1 MGIILDIVLIAII
14 ALNVFICYKKG
25 LVKLAVG
32 LIAVAAAIILAL
44 VFYKPVSNL
53 IIENTELDENI
64 EKAIINN
71 FTSETQE
78 GQEIRYVS
86 VLDYL
91 QKYVDDAVNKTQ
103 TEIVTQTAGMMAVK
117 IINVAVLIGIFLLAF
132 SSFFYL
138 TTIGQ
143 SNIDL
148 TYLFYYTALYGLM
161 FIVPLLT
168 MWTFSGE
175 RKSGTDQLLLTSP
188 VSMLGVVIAKF
199 LSALLL
205 IVIPVAK
212 RDCATITTFMPSY
225 VSKFLSTEAPTILLR
240 PALAANAF
248 FKS

>member
-32 LIAVAAAIILAL
+32 LIAVVAAIILAL

-78 GQEIRYVS
+78 GQEVRYVS

-117 IINVAVLIGIFLLAF
+117 IINVAVLIGIFLLVRVV
-132 SSFFYL
+132 L
-138 TTIGQ
+138 
-143 SNIDL
+143 
-148 TYLFYYTALYGLM
+148 
-161 FIVPLLT
+161 
-168 MWTFSGE
+168 
-175 RKSGTDQLLLTSP
+175 LLLTFISDIITSLP
-188 VSMLGVVIAKF
+188 ILKQFNEVGGVLYGAIK
-199 LSALLL
+199 ALLIIYIIL
-205 IVIPVAK
+205 TIVFFIM
-212 RDCATITTFMPSY
+212 CYTSNSTIADAINSSCVT
-225 VSKFLSTEAPTILLR
+225 KFFYEHNLL
-240 PALAANAF
+240 LNII
-248 FKS
+248 FK

>member
-78 GQEIRYVS
+78 GQEVRYVS

-117 IINVAVLIGIFLLAF
+117 IINVAVLIGIFLLVRVV
-132 SSFFYL
+132 L
-138 TTIGQ
+138 
-143 SNIDL
+143 
-148 TYLFYYTALYGLM
+148 
-161 FIVPLLT
+161 
-168 MWTFSGE
+168 
-175 RKSGTDQLLLTSP
+175 LLLTFISDIITSLP
-188 VSMLGVVIAKF
+188 ILKQFNEVGGVLYGAIK
-199 LSALLL
+199 ALLIIYIIL
-205 IVIPVAK
+205 TIVFFIM
-212 RDCATITTFMPSY
+212 CYTSNSTIADALNSSY
-225 VSKFLSTEAPTILLR
+225 VTKFFYEHNLLLNIL
-240 PALAANAF
+240 
-248 FKS
+248 FK

>member
-32 LIAVAAAIILAL
+32 LIAVAAAIIIAL

-71 FTSETQE
+71 FTSETKE
-78 GQEIRYVS
+78 GQEVRYVS

-117 IINVAVLIGIFLLAF
+117 IINVAVLIGIFLLVRVV
-132 SSFFYL
+132 L
-138 TTIGQ
+138 
-143 SNIDL
+143 
-148 TYLFYYTALYGLM
+148 
-161 FIVPLLT
+161 
-168 MWTFSGE
+168 
-175 RKSGTDQLLLTSP
+175 LLLTFISDIITSLP
-188 VSMLGVVIAKF
+188 ILKQFNEVGGVLYGAIK
-199 LSALLL
+199 ALLIIYIIL
-205 IVIPVAK
+205 TIVFFIM
-212 RDCATITTFMPSY
+212 CYTSNSTIADAINSSY
-225 VSKFLSTEAPTILLR
+225 VTKFFYEHNLLLNIL
-240 PALAANAF
+240 
-248 FKS
+248 FK